1 MPHRHPDFIRGVDKA
16 SVVVHNLQELAE
28 RRAVSA
34 DFFLKR
40 LRFVSAR
47 SQTPRRV

>member
-1 MPHRHPDFIRGVDKA
+1 MPLRHPDFIRGTDKA
-16 SVVVHNLQELAE
+16 SVAVPNLQELAE

-40 LRFVSAR
+40 LRFVSVR
-47 SQTPRRV
+47 SQTLRRV